1 MCFQCWWKCGWRPED
16 YKRKRKEQSGE
27 GKRKE
32 KSGEGKRGKEDL
44 EKEVDQSLDDG
55 SDNGDDKI
63 DLTKV
68 DKELNP
74 PIITSKGYVV
84 GKEIGAGAFS
94 HVFNAEKISEKG
106 HKNRKLA
113 VKIVKFTDVEK
124 EWKDRKLMDEM
135 KISKRLNHKNV
146 VKVHDVI
153 KTSRRTFI
161 FMDRANDSLESY
173 IKKKFPDGKLP
184 ESTARI
190 FFRQAVSGIQYI
202 HSKGVAHRG

>member
-1 MCFQCWWKCGWRPED
+1 M
-16 YKRKRKEQSGE
+16 
-27 GKRKE
+27 
-32 KSGEGKRGKEDL
+32 
-44 EKEVDQSLDDG
+44 
-55 SDNGDDKI
+55 
-63 DLTKV
+63 
-68 DKELNP
+68 
-74 PIITSKGYVV
+74 

-124 EWKDRKLMDEM
+124 EWKDQKLMDEM

-153 KTSRRTFI
+153 KTGRRTFI

-173 IKKKFPDGKLP
+173 IKEKFSDGKVP
-184 ESTARI
+184 ESTART